1 MNRRRRPSWSSARP
15 PTGGASWTGTRDPC
29 GRTRLAK
36 AIVVAAP
43 SSGSGK
49 TLITL
54 GLLRAFRNAG
64 VRVAAAKVGPD
75 YIDPRFHEA
84 ATGRACYN
92 LDPWAMNAS
101 QIKGLA
107 GALARDADL
116 VIIEG
121 VMGLFDGPR
130 GAKGSTADLAVMLGL
145 PVIFTLDCRHQA
157 QSAAA
162 LVHGFYS
169 YNKDLELA
177 GVILNRTASERHEL
191 LLREAL
197 GEQVLMALRNDETLA
212 WPSRHLGLVQAQEN
226 KDLDAF
232 IEAAALR
239 VNHKPALERILDLA
253 RPLHGSEGAPVL
265 PPLAQSVAV
274 ARDDAFSFI
283 YRHLL
288 DGWRR
293 QGASLSFFS
302 PLADEAPDPEAEAV
316 FLPGGYPELHA
327 GRIAGNRRFLDGLRS
342 HSGTVYGECG
352 GYMVLGESLI
362 DSKGMAHGMAGLLPL
377 VTSFAKRK
385 LHLGY
390 RQLEPLTDGPW
401 SAKLMAHEFHYSTLV
416 SEGQADRLFGARD
429 AAGNPLENMG
439 LRRGKVMGSYAHV
452 IAGAP

>member
-1 MNRRRRPSWSSARP
+1 M
-15 PTGGASWTGTRDPC
+15 
-29 GRTRLAK
+29 AK

-54 GLLRAFRNAG
+54 GLLRAFRNGG
-64 VRVAAAKVGPD
+64 VRVASAKVGPD

-84 ATGRACYN
+84 ATGRPCYN

-101 QIKGLA
+101 QINGLV
-107 GALARDADL
+107 GELARDSDL

-145 PVIFTLDCRHQA
+145 PVLFTLDCRHQA

-162 LVHGFYS
+162 LVHGFAS
-169 YNKDLELA
+169 YRKDLELA

-212 WPSRHLGLVQAQEN
+212 WPSRHLGLVQALESL
-226 KDLDAF
+226 DLDAF

-239 VNHKPALERILDLA
+239 VNQTTALERILDLA
-253 RPLHGSEGAPVL
+253 RPLHVFAGTPLL
-265 PPLAQSVAV
+265 PPLAQSGAV

-283 YRHLL
+283 YGHLL
-288 DGWRR
+288 DNWRR
-293 QGASLSFFS
+293 RGAALSFFS
-302 PLADEAPDPEAEAV
+302 PLADEAPDPKAEAV

-327 GRIAGNRRFLDGLRS
+327 GRIAANSRFMNGLRS
-342 HSGTVYGECG
+342 HAGLVYGECG
-352 GYMVLGESLI
+352 GYMVLGESLT
-362 DSKGMAHGMAGLLPL
+362 DSNGVSHAMAGLLP
-377 VTSFAKRK
+377 VNTSFARRK

-390 RQLEPLTDGPW
+390 RQLEPLTGGPW
-401 SAKLMAHEFHYSTLV
+401 NGKLTAHEFHYSTV
-416 SEGQADRLFGARD
+416 ISEGDADRLFAARD
-429 AAGNPLENMG
+429 SAGNTLENMG
-439 LRRGKVMGSYAHV
+439 LRRGRVMGSYAHV
-452 IAGAP
+452 IAEAP